1 MVANK
6 TRFKNP
12 LPINTSLIKKGKLY
26 SILSQDKKIYPLRLR
41 LLQASIV
48 SIITIAGVIIL
59 RGFLPPQLPLFY
71 GLPKGEQQ
79 LTSSINLVI
88 PSLISLGI
96 IVINYS
102 LSTLLEDDFL
112 KKALV
117 LTAIVCVFFSTIT
130 TIKIFFLVG
139 SL

>member
-12 LPINTSLIKKGKLY
+12 LPIKASLIKKGKLY

>member
-26 SILSQDKKIYPLRLR
+26 SILSQDKKKYPLRLR

-48 SIITIAGVIIL
+48 SITTIARVIIF